1 MEEIL
6 LDTNTYV
13 IVNKDPS
20 RKLTQD
26 LRTLLVRWRRDRFI
40 DEQTYRRLLTTD
52 GVIPK
57 AYGLTKI
64 HKDGNPLRVIVS
76 SVNSPLY
83 YLSLFLHNLISDSTV
98 IPKSS

>member
-1 MEEIL
+1 M
-6 LDTNTYV
+6 
-13 IVNKDPS
+13 
-20 RKLTQD
+20 TQD
-26 LRTLLVRWRRDRFI
+26 LPILLVRWKRDRFI

-83 YLSLFLHNLISDSTV
+83 YLSLFLHNLISDS
-98 IPKSS
+98 IPKAPSYIKDNFHFIEHLMVLFLNMF